1 MTKDRALR
9 VLDVYASVNGSGQ
22 CTQDEFEEAKK
33 MAIEA
38 LESQDRQ
45 VIIAGSYLLEG
56 EDNVPDTNVGDIIS
70 RQAAIDALRAMQ
82 TYKLF
87 AGDDQL
93 LIDQA
98 GAQTELMM
106 LPSAQPE
113 KVCIANITLSE
124 EQLRE
129 AVEKALE
136 SKLYRENV
144 RATLRDDHGS
154 YRCTNCNALISDE
167 IDYVLEDYKP
177 IQFCPNCGAQ
187 MIGDKE

>member
-1 MTKDRALR
+1 MDDL
-9 VLDVYASVNGSGQ
+9 
-22 CTQDEFEEAKK
+22 
-33 MAIEA
+33 
-38 LESQDRQ
+38 
-45 VIIAGSYLLEG
+45 
-56 EDNVPDTNVGDIIS
+56 IS
-70 RQAAIDALRAMQ
+70 RQAAIDGVKRLSLGETDATRLAMRI
-82 TYKLF
+82 
-87 AGDDQL
+87 GDYL
-93 LIDQA
+93 KRLS
-98 GAQTELMM
+98 
-106 LPSAQPE
+106 SAQPE

-124 EQLRE
+124 EQILE

-187 MIGDKE
+187 MER